1 MGFEYAL
8 FIYTIPLPANVL
20 IAGWVTICG
29 VQVARFLHGTES
41 EELLNRLTKLG
52 ERELVFA
59 DPSDS
64 YFGIGFD
71 ASEAMRVEREK
82 WGFNVTGQSLKAVVE
97 HVKNPNPPKVETP
110 FDNYNWR

>member
-1 MGFEYAL
+1 MS
-8 FIYTIPLPANVL
+8 
-20 IAGWVTICG
+20 
-29 VQVARFLHGTES
+29 RFLHGTES
-41 EELLNRLTKLG
+41 EELLNRLIKIG

-71 ASEAMRVEREK
+71 ATEAVRVDREK
-82 WGFNVTGQSLKAVVE
+82 WGFNVIGLSFKEVMR